1 MKSNFSY
8 PIKARLRSKDK
19 GRAGYSPSEWWE
31 APQSPPRHG
40 VWIPRAA
47 SHSGTAWCPQS
58 GPLRS
63 YWPRSAWKP
72 ASLDGHTSLHHCNLR
87 TWYNCQQQRCSLFIL
102 ICFVFPWIH
111 HTQQFWIMFC
121 CHQCKYAG
129 GDLWIRHTPVFY
141 SIKCVESRF
150 NLTIPNSSFFK
161 NNDTKLLPHHHP
173 ITLIIPSVDARPTAL
188 LTLPECAWLCRLS
201 FLGRTCTTW
210 THLRLRQR

>member
-1 MKSNFSY
+1 MMRGAPKSAPPWSLNPQGCLS
-8 PIKARLRSKDK
+8 LRDSLM
-19 GRAGYSPSEWWE
+19 STVWP
-31 APQSPPRHG
+31 APLILTEVCLKTRD
-40 VWIPRAA
+40 R
-47 SHSGTAWCPQS
+47 T
-58 GPLRS
+58 
-63 YWPRSAWKP
+63 
-72 ASLDGHTSLHHCNLR
+72 ASLDGHTSQHHCNLR